1 MKCRAESVRCR
12 CFDFQAGERVWVD
25 KPPRLTS
32 HLPAEPTE
40 QGDFRILTSVLT
52 VGQEYPYGVKA
63 MGRAEQ
69 KTIYSKEKS
78 WITVGVIQKQKGV
91 DQ

>member
-1 MKCRAESVRCR
+1 MGCSPKIGDGE
-12 CFDFQAGERVWVD
+12 CFDFQAGERVRVG
-25 KPPRLTS
+25 KPPRLTP

-40 QGDFRILTSVLT
+40 QGDFRISPPVLT
-52 VGQEYPYGVKA
+52 VGQECPYGVNAVGLADKNS
-63 MGRAEQ
+63 
-69 KTIYSKEKS
+69 ICFKEKP

>member
-1 MKCRAESVRCR
+1 MGCSPKIGDRE
-12 CFDFQAGERVWVD
+12 CFDFQAGESVWVG
-25 KPPRLTS
+25 KPSPLTS

-52 VGQEYPYGVKA
+52 VGQECPYGV
-63 MGRAEQ
+63 RAVGLAD
-69 KTIYSKEKS
+69 KNFIYIKEKP
-78 WITVGVIQKQKGV
+78 WIMVGVIQKQKGV

>member
-1 MKCRAESVRCR
+1 MGCSRKIGVSE
-12 CFDFQAGERVWVD
+12 CFDFQAGERVWVG
-25 KPPRLTS
+25 KPPRLAL

-40 QGDFRILTSVLT
+40 QEDFRILPTVLT
-52 VGQEYPYGVKA
+52 VGQKRPYGVRTVGLADKNS
-63 MGRAEQ
+63 
-69 KTIYSKEKS
+69 IYIKEKT

>member
-1 MKCRAESVRCR
+1 MGCSRKIGVSE
-12 CFDFQAGERVWVD
+12 CFDFQAGERVWVG
-25 KPPRLTS
+25 KPSRLTS

-40 QGDFRILTSVLT
+40 QGDFRILPFVLA
-52 VGQEYPYGVKA
+52 VGQEYPYGVRTVGLTEKNS
-63 MGRAEQ
+63 
-69 KTIYSKEKS
+69 IYIKEKT

>member
-1 MKCRAESVRCR
+1 MRCSR
-12 CFDFQAGERVWVD
+12 KIGVSECFDFQAGERVWVG
-25 KPPRLTS
+25 KPPRLAP

-40 QGDFRILTSVLT
+40 QGDFRILPSVLT
-52 VGQEYPYGVKA
+52 VGQKYPCGV
-63 MGRAEQ
+63 RAVGLAEKNSIYIKG
-69 KTIYSKEKS
+69 KT

>member
-12 CFDFQAGERVWVD
+12 CFDFQAGERLWVG
-25 KPPRLTS
+25 KPSRLTS

-52 VGQEYPYGVKA
+52 VGQECPYGV
-63 MGRAEQ
+63 RAVGLAD
-69 KTIYSKEKS
+69 KNFIYIKEKP
-78 WITVGVIQKQKGV
+78 WIMVGVIQKQKGV